1 MICQAAFK
9 TIAYQSKKKGLSW
22 FKIRLGL
29 IFVLNYNPQNAI
41 YLAEMKA
48 SFNFVLRAQD
58 QFICSMA
65 HNYLDLSEKKPM
77 KGPYN

>member
-9 TIAYQSKKKGLSW
+9 MIAYQSKEKGLSW
-22 FKIRLGL
+22 FKTGLGL

-48 SFNFVLRAQD
+48 SFNFVLRPLD

-65 HNYLDLSEKKPM
+65 HKYLDLSERKPM